1 MNKNKGFTTIELITS
16 FTLASVIRIIL
27 FNIILILK
35 DNLSEVNAKTNLLVE
50 KDNLSYNI
58 NKRFKEKE
66 LSSVTMCDEGDKCY
80 EFKYSDDTSD
90 KLVYSNT
97 DKSITFNN
105 YTFDIID
112 GITVEEPT
120 ITEHYDTMSSTTYNG
135 YFIIN
140 IPIKLDNK
148 DYSIK
153 VVKHF
158 NTDSLVIDFTDYQ
171 YDTNG
176 NKYTQVEYLEST
188 GTQYIDTKYIPDE
201 NTGFYI
207 DFILIDQI
215 NYNGKRIFGSS
226 RRNDGN
232 WGGIML
238 SSYSRYSGGQLVYGQ
253 RSKSTNPSL
262 LTNQRMWISLL
273 QKKYTSSTGA
283 NLELVQSS
291 YFLSDLYGSIYMF
304 NVHTDVE
311 TSTFTSLKLYIL
323 KLYDSDTLVR
333 DYIPVID
340 STERP
345 CLFDKVSRECYY
357 NQGTGEF
364 LYG

>member
-1 MNKNKGFTTIELITS
+1 MNKKNKGFTTIELITS
-16 FTLASVIRIIL
+16 FTLASVIMLIL

-35 DNLSEVNAKTNLLVE
+35 DNLSKVNAKTNMLVE

-66 LSSVTMCDEGDKCY
+66 ISSITMCDEGDKCY
-80 EFKYSDDTSD
+80 EFTYSDDTSD
-90 KLVYSNT
+90 KLIYSNT
-97 DKSITFNN
+97 DKTITFNN

-120 ITEHYDTMSSTTYNG
+120 ITEHYDTMSSTKYNG
-135 YFIIN
+135 YFIIH
-140 IPIKLDNK
+140 IPIKIDNK

-158 NTDSLVIDFTDYQ
+158 NTDSLVIDVSKYE
-171 YDTNG
+171 YDNEG
-176 NKYTQVEYLEST
+176 NRYTIVDYLEST
-188 GTQYIDTKYIPDE
+188 GTQYIDTGVIANDVDLIKISFIINKFDTGHQGIIGGGWSSNNVTFQIIYNYQTRVIAAKYGDALFSIEADE
-201 NTGFYI
+201 
-207 DFILIDQI
+207 FIHDVE
-215 NYNGKRIFGSS
+215 
-226 RRNDGN
+226 
-232 WGGIML
+232 L
-238 SSYSRYSGGQLVYGQ
+238 SSASIIFDGIERKFNNSSINDNRNIVVFARNKDNLSYGIQQYSYVKIFY
-253 RSKSTNPSL
+253 N
-262 LTNQRMWISLL
+262 
-273 QKKYTSSTGA
+273 
-283 NLELVQSS
+283 
-291 YFLSDLYGSIYMF
+291 
-304 NVHTDVE
+304 
-311 TSTFTSLKLYIL
+311 KLYNNDI
-323 KLYDSDTLVR
+323 LVR